1 MLLITLRSSLA
12 GSRKVQPRYLPGD
25 MALLPPSETRCQ
37 RASQALS
44 RLVEARERGPAMA
57 EEVPPT
63 TAVPRLSSDCPGAL
77 GCEADWHLSRTV
89 LSCVRFQSRR
99 SRS

>member
-1 MLLITLRSSLA
+1 MSLITLRSSLA

-44 RLVEARERGPAMA
+44 RLVEAREEARPKPRKSRLRQQFPDTAPITPGILAA
-57 EEVPPT
+57 KPT
-63 TAVPRLSSDCPGAL
+63 GI
-77 GCEADWHLSRTV
+77 
-89 LSCVRFQSRR
+89 
-99 SRS
+99 